1 MRLFTLAVAAHAWL
15 AALALVSPP
24 AHRWSAAP
32 PAPRRPT
39 ALRSTTT
46 RDTDAEPITIETV
59 DDLLDAPQ
67 VNCARGVCVIDETEP
82 EVCEFDEDMEEII
95 CVPAETPLWPKALLL
110 GSSVLYGTNFALGR
124 LMNDALPAAASTSA
138 RFVLAGVALFPFLL
152 RLAPNLRRDALI
164 CGCFTALGYVTQSLA
179 LVDTPAAT
187 VAFLGALTVVVC
199 PTCAFL
205 VEKRTDLGFR
215 DAPQVWVA
223 AILAL
228 VGVGFLELPSVLAG
242 GGDLLSAGDALSVL
256 QAVGFGTS
264 FYLTERMMQKEPTQA
279 LSITAAQVSV
289 TAFIS
294 AVWAFCDGY
303 GLGPFDGGWL
313 LDDTLRATH
322 TIPGLFL
329 DPSLRAVAAAAAWTG
344 LVTTAANR
352 VAETTA
358 LGQVTSSEASV
369 LLATEPLWAAVF
381 GALLINEALEPEDI
395 AGGALICAACVTAAQ
410 DRDTMRRFLRLDES
424 SREDTSSTT
433 SKS

>member
-1 MRLFTLAVAAHAWL
+1 MKAVLLLNRNLQILLPRRNKMRLVTLAVAAR
-15 AALALVSPP
+15 ALVAPP
-24 AHRWSAAP
+24 AHRW
-32 PAPRRPT
+32 PT
-39 ALRSTTT
+39 ALRTTT
-46 RDTDAEPITIETV
+46 TTDVDASEVAATETI
-59 DDLLDAPQ
+59 DDLLEPPP

-223 AILAL
+223 ATLAL
-228 VGVGFLELPSVLAG
+228 VGVGFLELP
-242 GGDLLSAGDALSVL
+242 
-256 QAVGFGTS
+256 AV
-264 FYLTERMMQKEPTQA
+264 
-279 LSITAAQVSV
+279 I
-289 TAFIS
+289 
-294 AVWAFCDGY
+294 
-303 GLGPFDGGWL
+303 
-313 LDDTLRATH
+313 
-322 TIPGLFL
+322 
-329 DPSLRAVAAAAAWTG
+329 
-344 LVTTAANR
+344 
-352 VAETTA
+352 
-358 LGQVTSSEASV
+358 
-369 LLATEPLWAAVF
+369 
-381 GALLINEALEPEDI
+381 
-395 AGGALICAACVTAAQ
+395 ACVEIKIL
-410 DRDTMRRFLRLDES
+410 RRVR
-424 SREDTSSTT
+424 
-433 SKS
+433 